1 MAFLGTWSAGSSWLV
16 SCSGFWPRPDR
27 RSLLSCLSSEGCC
40 WHSGV
45 CGRWPVQVAQARVHV
60 VEYACTYL
68 LRQDSVA
75 IHALGEGAVE
85 ELHHQNRKVGAVF
98 KVDPEK
104 LHDIWV
110 LESTQQLAFLL
121 EAIDHILWGGVLE
134 ENGVELLSRALEPAK
149 AERDDSGV
157 GPVSDIAFVGES
169 DPVQ

>member
-1 MAFLGTWSAGSSWLV
+1 M
-16 SCSGFWPRPDR
+16 
-27 RSLLSCLSSEGCC
+27 
-40 WHSGV
+40 
-45 CGRWPVQVAQARVHV
+45 
-60 VEYACTYL
+60 
-68 LRQDSVA
+68 
-75 IHALGEGAVE
+75 E

-121 EAIDHILWGGVLE
+121 ESIDHVLLLLWGGVLE
-134 ENGVELLSRALEPAK
+134 ENGVELFSRALEPAK

>member
-1 MAFLGTWSAGSSWLV
+1 MDDG
-16 SCSGFWPRPDR
+16 
-27 RSLLSCLSSEGCC
+27 RSM
-40 WHSGV
+40 
-45 CGRWPVQVAQARVHV
+45 PVQVAQARGHV
-60 VEYACTYL
+60 VEYARNYL

-110 LESTQQLAFLL
+110 LESTQQLAFFL
-121 EAIDHILWGGVLE
+121 ESIDHELLLLWGGVLE

-169 DPVQ
+169 DPIQ

>member
-1 MAFLGTWSAGSSWLV
+1 MDDG
-16 SCSGFWPRPDR
+16 
-27 RSLLSCLSSEGCC
+27 RSM
-40 WHSGV
+40 
-45 CGRWPVQVAQARVHV
+45 PVQVAQARGHV
-60 VEYACTYL
+60 VEYARTYL

-121 EAIDHILWGGVLE
+121 ESIDHVLLLLWGGVLE